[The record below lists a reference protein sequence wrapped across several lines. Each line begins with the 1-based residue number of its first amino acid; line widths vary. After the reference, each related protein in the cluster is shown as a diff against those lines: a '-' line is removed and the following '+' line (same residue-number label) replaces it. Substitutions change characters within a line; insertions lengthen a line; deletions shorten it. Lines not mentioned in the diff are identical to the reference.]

1 MRADKKAA
9 LKVLRALT
17 RDEAKIALV
26 VAALLATRL
35 IGTAGRIIDDPGV

>member
-35 IGTAGRIIDDPGV
+35 VGTTGKIIDSPVV